1 MILILYRIICAYIVM
16 IMIRNLFKSRELQEK
31 IVYAFMLIP
40 FVLRVLLIK

>member
-1 MILILYRIICAYIVM
+1 MILVIYRMICAFLAFILIL
-16 IMIRNLFKSRELQEK
+16 NLFKSKQIQDK